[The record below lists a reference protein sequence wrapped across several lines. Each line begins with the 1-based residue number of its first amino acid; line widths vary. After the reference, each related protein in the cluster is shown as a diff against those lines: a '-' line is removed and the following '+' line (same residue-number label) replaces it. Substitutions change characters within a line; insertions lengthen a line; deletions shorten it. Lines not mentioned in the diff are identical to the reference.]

1 LDNYFFG
8 WGGTELFGSELAMRI
23 ISFSIES
30 TNGRLVYTFEDRGP
44 YWFRE
49 SMYASISAAGS
60 TKMSSAGTR

>member
-1 LDNYFFG
+1 L
-8 WGGTELFGSELAMRI
+8 GSELAMRI

-30 TNGRLVYTFEDRGP
+30 TNRRLVYTGFEDRGP

-49 SMYASISAAGS
+49 SMDASISATGIAQS